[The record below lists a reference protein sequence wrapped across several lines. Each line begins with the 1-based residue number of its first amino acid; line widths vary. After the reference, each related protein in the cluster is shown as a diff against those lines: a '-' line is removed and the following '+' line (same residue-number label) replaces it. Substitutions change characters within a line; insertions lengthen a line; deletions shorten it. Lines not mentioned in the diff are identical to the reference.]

1 METLQLLPP
10 PLPPPRQFLYSD
22 NFSAGPRGPWEHPG
36 SLCLIIEGSGSSY
49 PGLRWIVTLFCFF
62 FWPVLFQVT
71 AVESRSYDSGQHL
84 VDASASS
91 VVLLDPHTSHINYC
105 LRLRSMILLFCSVHA
120 ASIACLSVLGE
131 GSLLC
136 GSFFPTIKSVFFL
149 NMAGFPHCRNV
160 TLSFGYINII
170 DLI

>member
-1 METLQLLPP
+1 MVLRGSGQTCGGNGNSSAFASSSSSSSSIFVLRQLFCWTSGPLGTPRL
-10 PLPPPRQFLYSD
+10 PLPHYWGIWIIIPWAPMDRYS
-22 NFSAGPRGPWEHPG
+22 
-36 SLCLIIEGSGSSY
+36 LL
-49 PGLRWIVTLFCFF
+49 FF

-136 GSFFPTIKSVFFL
+136 GSFFPTIKSVFFSQY
-149 NMAGFPHCRNV
+149 GKFPP
-160 TLSFGYINII
+160 L
-170 DLI
+170 